1 MHLLHY
7 AGTVRDTPEQNPL
20 TDTLAALRAEL
31 DEVEPTAPDEAVHH
45 LSRARTLLD
54 TALDEAM
61 ALATLSGASV
71 RSVALTAGVA
81 PNTVAPRLARTAALG
96 AYQAAGRVGSA
107 GIERARHDQE
117 EGRYAPAPQPGE
129 PLRFRRRQD

>member
-1 MHLLHY
+1 M
-7 AGTVRDTPEQNPL
+7 TI
-20 TDTLAALRAEL
+20 LAALRAEL
-31 DEVEPTAPDEAVHH
+31 DMVRPTVPHQAVRH

-54 TALDEAM
+54 TALDETM

-71 RSVALTAGVA
+71 RSVALTAGLA

-96 AYQAAGRVGSA
+96 AYQDGGRVGNA

-117 EGRYAPAPQPGE
+117 EGRYSPEPTAEA
-129 PLRFRRRQD
+129 PLRFRRRQG